1 MKIKYKVFEE
11 LNLIIINLTGQI
23 SFNHFIN
30 FIKDSYKDQSYNP
43 KFNLV
48 FDFRNAKC
56 VIDNDERK
64 KLFDIFNSSPYSKI
78 KRKMAF
84 LALKTNQVANL
95 FLFEHAINN
104 EDVNCKTFITI
115 EGLLNWFQ
123 EIKFCK
129 EEFDNLLNLKDKG
142 LTV

>member
-11 LNLIIINLTGQI
+11 FNLIIINITGQI
-23 SFNHFIN
+23 CFNHFIN

-48 FDFRNAKC
+48 FDFRDAECDIANH
-56 VIDNDERK
+56 ERNE
-64 KLFDIFNSSPYSKI
+64 LFNIFNSSSYSKI

-84 LALKTNQVANL
+84 LALKTDQVANL
-95 FLFEHAINN
+95 YLFEHAINN
-104 EDVNCKTFITI
+104 KDINCKTFITV

-142 LTV
+142 LMV